1 MGRFLLGVLVIRQTF
16 REFCVGQGK
25 AALLSQWDAERNA
38 PLTPDDVTF
47 GSHKKIWWIC
57 KSGHSWQTAV
67 YTRSSGTGCPYCAAR
82 RTLPGTGSLA
92 DRFPLLASEWDAEKN
107 LPLTPETTSYGSHR
121 LVWWCCPNGHSYRS
135 TVKSRAQGTACPY
148 CAGRA
153 VLAEENSLAARFPD
167 LAREWDGEKNGVLT
181 PSHVLPGTHRKVWW
195 RCEHGH
201 SWRAA
206 VFSRTQNHSGCPVC
220 TGRQTLPGENDL
232 EALYPHLAAQW
243 DEAKNGTLRPSD
255 VTAGSNRRVWRRCEK
270 GHSFCAVIAQR
281 VQGGSGCPYCTNRKV
296 LQGFND
302 LATVQPLIGGQWHES
317 LNGALTP
324 EMVTAGS
331 HKKVWWIC
339 PHGHVWKAAIYA
351 RTGAQQSGCP
361 VCAGKA
367 KAT

>member
-1 MGRFLLGVLVIRQTF
+1 MTAGCNLDAPFGSAEMGRFLLGVLVIRQTF

-57 KSGHSWQTAV
+57 KSGHSWQAAV

-121 LVWWCCPNGHSYRS
+121 LVWWRCPNGHSYRS

-181 PSHVLPGTHRKVWW
+181 PSHVLPGTHRKV
-195 RCEHGH
+195 
-201 SWRAA
+201 
-206 VFSRTQNHSGCPVC
+206 
-220 TGRQTLPGENDL
+220 
-232 EALYPHLAAQW
+232 
-243 DEAKNGTLRPSD
+243 
-255 VTAGSNRRVWRRCEK
+255 
-270 GHSFCAVIAQR
+270 
-281 VQGGSGCPYCTNRKV
+281 
-296 LQGFND
+296 
-302 LATVQPLIGGQWHES
+302 
-317 LNGALTP
+317 
-324 EMVTAGS
+324 
-331 HKKVWWIC
+331 
-339 PHGHVWKAAIYA
+339 
-351 RTGAQQSGCP
+351 
-361 VCAGKA
+361 
-367 KAT
+367 